1 MKNVSKFLKQ
11 PSFRAAVAAGAVVLS
26 GFAHAADDGGA
37 VDLMTAALVTVAAVG
52 GASLAVYASIKV
64 FKMIRSAL

>member
-26 GFAHAADDGGA
+26 GVAHAADDGG
-37 VDLMTAALVTVAAVG
+37 VVALLTSALATVASVG
-52 GASLAVYASIKV
+52 AAGLAVYGSIKV
-64 FKMIRSAL
+64 FKLIRAAM